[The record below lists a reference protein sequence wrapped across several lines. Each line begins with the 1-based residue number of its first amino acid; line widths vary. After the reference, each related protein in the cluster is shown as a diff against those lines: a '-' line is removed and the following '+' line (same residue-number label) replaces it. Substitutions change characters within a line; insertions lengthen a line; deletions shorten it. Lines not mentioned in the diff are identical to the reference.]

1 MHATGLKVHHTIGR
15 FRIERPRNS
24 IETCSGEESTCEW
37 DGRDWVFLLVRAPAG
52 RVGFRGV
59 IGDPAKIKAKRAKK
73 QKTDRQDAQLLLK
86 LFPAWNI
93 SACNARPATKD
104 ASWITW
110 DLTLLS
116 RVPKSLVRIAGA
128 WNVEAVQS

>member
-24 IETCSGEESTCEW
+24 IETCGGEESTCEW

-59 IGDPAKIKAKRAKK
+59 DRRSGRDQGEAREEA
-73 QKTDRQDAQLLLK
+73 KTDRQDAQLLLK

-93 SACNARPATKD
+93 SACNARPATKY

-110 DLTLLS
+110 DLTL
-116 RVPKSLVRIAGA
+116 
-128 WNVEAVQS
+128 

>member
-1 MHATGLKVHHTIGR
+1 MDATGYSCW
-15 FRIERPRNS
+15 FER
-24 IETCSGEESTCEW
+24 
-37 DGRDWVFLLVRAPAG
+37 LLAELDFEVW
-52 RVGFRGV
+52 
-59 IGDPAKIKAKRAKK
+59 IGDPAEIKAKRAKK

-116 RVPKSLVRIAGA
+116 RVPKSLVRIELGTWKLYTHGQAGR
-128 WNVEAVQS
+128 